1 MLPNSYFSPFVLLVL
16 GAVSILLPWRRFG
29 SFPEIQH
36 VNSSLSSYSSTRTRD
51 SPNENSS
58 RSPDGL
64 IQHET
69 RNSRGDRLPST
80 SQTLMAINT
89 SSVTLGLAKYTPVKA
104 HPSSNSLFLSKGLHK
119 TTERKRADGSTT
131 SWSLLLKGT
140 TGVSAQQISV
150 VGEKHALIID
160 KVEHNPLM
168 INGRPAWAAL
178 YNLETDEVMPLSLKS
193 NSFCAGGSYLS
204 NGTLLNIGGNA
215 PEFEKAEFGD
225 TNGLQSIRFYT
236 PCDDGKCVINEYDNI
251 KLTAA
256 RWYPTSARLPDG
268 SVIIVGGSTE
278 GAFRNSARI
287 NNPTIEY
294 YPPKSFSFSSKSP
307 IYSSFLNRTLITNL
321 FPIVIVLPIPETIF
335 IAANNDAMLYNW
347 KTNTE
352 SPLPPFPNGV
362 RVTYP
367 FTGSGL
373 LLPLSPLNG
382 YKPEVLVCGGTN
394 LDDRLPVTS
403 LRVSDPAS
411 PQCVRMVL
419 TTPGIKEGWKIEQMP
434 TPRIMPDLIMM
445 PDGKVLIV
453 NGAKTGAAGYG
464 NLVDKVGNSNADN
477 PNFTP
482 VLYDPTATVG
492 QRFTSQGMPTSTIP
506 RLYHSVATIVP
517 NGKIMIAGS
526 NPNKDVTTRKY
537 PTEYRVEWLSPPYID
552 DPSRPVISEFPR
564 IANYKQQITVKLG
577 GTGPDLS
584 KLRVE
589 AVLLDLGFVTH
600 SVHMD
605 SRLVKMETAAD
616 LQNNVLTVVIPP
628 SPEIYPPGYAWLH
641 VLVNGI
647 PSTGKRIMIGS
658 GKLNV

>member
-1 MLPNSYFSPFVLLVL
+1 MLPKSYSSPFVLLVL
-16 GAVSILLPWRRFG
+16 SAVSISLLWRRFG
-29 SFPEIQH
+29 PFPEIQH
-36 VNSSLSSYSSTRTRD
+36 GNSSVSYYSSARKRD
-51 SPNENSS
+51 APKENS
-58 RSPDGL
+58 
-64 IQHET
+64 
-69 RNSRGDRLPST
+69 
-80 SQTLMAINT
+80 A
-89 SSVTLGLAKYTPVKA
+89 LAKYSALETR
-104 HPSSNSLFLSKGLHK
+104 PSSNFLPQNEEFLK
-119 TTERKRADGSTT
+119 TARLKRGSTP

-150 VGEKHALIID
+150 VGEKYALIID

-178 YNLETDEVMPLSLKS
+178 YNLETDEVTPLSLKS

-204 NGTLLNIGGNA
+204 NGTLLNIGGDT
-215 PEFEKAEFGD
+215 PEYEKAEFGD

-236 PCDDGKCVINEYDNI
+236 PCDDGKCAINEYDNI
-251 KLTAA
+251 KLTTA

-278 GAFRNSARI
+278 GAFRNSVTI

-294 YPPKSFSFSSKSP
+294 YPPKSFAFSSKSE
-307 IYSSFLNRTLITNL
+307 IYSPFLNRSLVTNL

-382 YKPEVLVCGGTN
+382 YTPEVLVCGGTN
-394 LDDRLPVTS
+394 LDDRLPVTA
-403 LRVSDPAS
+403 LKVSDPAS
-411 PQCVRMVL
+411 AQCARMVL
-419 TTPGIKEGWKIEQMP
+419 TTSGIREGWKVEQMP
-434 TPRIMPDLIMM
+434 SPRIMPDLIMM

-453 NGAKTGAAGYG
+453 NGAKTGVSGYG
-464 NLVDKVGNSNADN
+464 DLDDKVGDSNADN

-482 VLYDPTATVG
+482 VLYDPTATIG
-492 QRFTSQGMPTSTIP
+492 QRFNSQGMPTSNIP
-506 RLYHSVATIVP
+506 RLYHSVATLVP
-517 NGKIMIAGS
+517 SGEIMIAGS
-526 NPNKDVTTRKY
+526 NPNQDVTTQKY
-537 PTEYRVEWLSPPYID
+537 PTEYRVEWLLPPYLNT
-552 DPSRPVISEFPR
+552 PSRPVISEFPR
-564 IANYKQQITVKLG
+564 IANYNEHITLKLG
-577 GTGPDLS
+577 GTGLDFS
-584 KLRVE
+584 KQCIE

-605 SRLVKMETAAD
+605 SRLVRMETLAD
-616 LQNNVLTVVIPP
+616 LQNNVLKVVVPP
-628 SPEIYPPGYAWLH
+628 SPEIYPPGYAWIH
-641 VLVNGI
+641 VLVDGI
-647 PSTGKRIMIGS
+647 PSTGKKIMIGS